1 MIASCR
7 LNNHMKV
14 MYNGAVYEGIL
25 SSMVSAAGD
34 AALKG
39 MGFGKIPGES
49 LESLP
54 LDDKK
59 NKKHKVDARKLHEA
73 MLEMF
78 EPFRNPEVNTAYN
91 VSRES
96 NEETADDESTTYHEE
111 EESSTD
117 YDSPYFGRQGAGCL
131 FYAKS
136 TGNVLFALRS
146 RRVLEP
152 HTWSGFGGKVDEGET
167 PSEALA
173 RELREE
179 AGFTN
184 KAGFIGVSV
193 YEDPEFDFEYYNYL
207 VIVNEEFTPT
217 LNEET
222 DDFKWTSIDTP
233 PSPLH
238 YGIQEAM
245 PYYLEAIRKLK

>member
-1 MIASCR
+1 
-7 LNNHMKV
+7 MKV
-14 MYNGAVYEGIL
+14 MYKGTVYEGIL
-25 SSMVSAAGD
+25 SSVASAVGD

-39 MGFGKIPGES
+39 MGFGKLPGES
-49 LESLP
+49 IESTP
-54 LDDKK
+54 FDDKK
-59 NKKHKVDARKLHEA
+59 DKKVNQKSGKKLHESL
-73 MLEMF
+73 MEMF
-78 EPFRNPEVNTAYN
+78 EPFKNPMVNTAYN
-91 VSRES
+91 VSRET
-96 NEETADDESTTYHEE
+96 NDDEPED
-111 EESSTD
+111 STD

-146 RRVLEP
+146 SRVLEP

-167 PSEALA
+167 PSEALE

-207 VIVNEEFTPT
+207 VIVNEEFDPT
-217 LNEET
+217 LNHET
-222 DDFKWTSIDTP
+222 DDFKWTSIEAP

-238 YGIQEAM
+238 YGIVEAM
-245 PYYLEAIRKLK
+245 PYYKEAIRKLS